1 MLRRSQHT
9 VPACAMVMAAG
20 LGTRMRPLTL
30 DRPKP
35 LVQIGDETLLDHVL
49 RHAHDAGISHL
60 VVNVHY
66 LADQIEAH
74 LAIHAKDFN
83 VDISDEREMLLET
96 GGGLMQARPML
107 SSDPFLCINT
117 DNIWID
123 DAENSITKLAAHWD
137 DATMDALMLL
147 VPSER
152 AYFHAGAGDFF
163 CDNDGRL
170 RRRGDADS
178 APYIW
183 PGIQML
189 SQRILTDPPSP
200 KFSTNILWDRALA
213 AGRLYG
219 VIMDADWYDVGTP
232 EAVAPVAAVL
242 AAYKAKIA

>member
-1 MLRRSQHT
+1 MLVRTGHA
-9 VPACAMVMAAG
+9 VPRCAMVMAAG

-49 RHAHDAGISHL
+49 DHVRNAGVRDL

-74 LAIHAKDFN
+74 LAAHAQDFA
-83 VDISDEREMLLET
+83 VRISDERAMLLET
-96 GGGLMQARPML
+96 GGGLMQAKAMF
-107 SSDPFLCINT
+107 SSDPFLCVNT
-117 DNIWID
+117 DNIWLD

-137 DATMDALMLL
+137 DAAMDALMLL
-147 VPSER
+147 VPINR
-152 AYFHAGAGDFF
+152 AHFHSGKGDFF
-163 CDNDGRL
+163 CGDDGRL
-170 RRRGDADS
+170 IRRGDADH

-183 PGIQML
+183 TGVQML

-213 AGRLYG
+213 AGRLFG
-219 VIMDADWYDVGTP
+219 VIMDAEWYDVGTP
-232 EAVAPVAAVL
+232 AAVAPVAAAL
-242 AAYKAKIA
+242 AAHKAKTA